1 MNNAKIDINNC
12 VFQKYTKEL
21 VQKARK
27 FDCGN
32 SDLNDFF
39 EKDAFNFESQLFG
52 KTYCFLSNSNE
63 DEIICIFTISNDSV
77 KVKILPEE
85 SKKQLRKNIPRQKRG
100 LRNYP
105 AVLIGRLGVDKKY
118 MNSGIGSQVLDF
130 IKAWF
135 RQSDNKT
142 GCRFLI
148 VDAYNTEEVTSFYNK
163 RNDFSFLFDSEEI
176 EAKFIGINLKQNE
189 PLHTRIMFYDL
200 IEIKEQ

>member
-1 MNNAKIDINNC
+1 VNKAEIDINNC
-12 VFQKYTKEL
+12 VFKKYTKEL
-21 VQKARK
+21 VQEACK

-39 EKDAFNFESQLFG
+39 EKDAFYFENQLFG
-52 KTYCFLSNSNE
+52 KTYCFLSDSDE
-63 DEIICIFTISNDSV
+63 KEIICIFTISNDSV

-85 SKKQLRKNIPRQKRG
+85 SKKQLRKNIPRQKQG

-105 AVLIGRLGVDKKY
+105 AVLIGRLGVDRKY
-118 MNSGIGSQVLDF
+118 MDSGIGSQVLNF
-130 IKAWF
+130 VKAWF
-135 RQSDNKT
+135 RQGDNKT

-148 VDAYNTEEVTSFYNK
+148 VDAYNTEEVTSFYEK
-163 RNDFSFLFDSEEI
+163 RNNFSFLFDNEEI

-189 PLHTRIMFYDL
+189 HLHTRIMFYDL

>member
-1 MNNAKIDINNC
+1 MQEAH
-12 VFQKYTKEL
+12 
-21 VQKARK
+21 K

-39 EKDAFNFESQLFG
+39 EKDAFNFDVQLFG
-52 KTYCFLSNSNE
+52 KTYCFLP
-63 DEIICIFTISNDSV
+63 DFDRKEIVCIFTISNDSV
-77 KVKILPEE
+77 KVRTLPDE

-105 AVLIGRLGVDKKY
+105 AVLIGRLGVNKKY
-118 MNSGIGSQVLDF
+118 MDSGIGSQVLDF

-135 RQSDNKT
+135 RQEDNKT

-148 VDAYNTEEVTSFYNK
+148 VDAYNTEKVTSFYSEKNG
-163 RNDFSFLFDSEEI
+163 FSFLFDSEEI
-176 EAKFIGINLKQNE
+176 ESKFIGIDLKKNE
-189 PLHTRIMFYDL
+189 SLHTRMMFYDL